1 MIARGMGLAVA
12 QALEAR
18 GGWKINLIDIKDDEG
33 RQAAD
38 SLSNTTYHRA
48 NLLNYEEVTA
58 AFKNIFIAGNNRLDF
73 VFANAGVIETSNLFT
88 KHESLD
94 GPPPPDLTAV
104 EVNLK
109 SCINAVHVG
118 RHYINLSPAK
128 GSIVIN
134 ASCSSFWPTYWA
146 PIYTASKC
154 MQQCSPHIR
163 VAWSLANG
171 TSHFAVGVMG
181 FMRCVADCYKTEG
194 IRVNALCPGAVR
206 TPIVSDKAW
215 EAMPEDVF
223 TPLELIAET
232 VLKLAGGNELV
243 DANGTRAGPD
253 ELFGKA
259 VVASGKNIYIQPD
272 TPYCDDVLARTIEST
287 KMDKQTAV

>member
-1 MIARGMGLAVA
+1 MGLAVA

-33 RQAAD
+33 RQASD

-58 AFKNIFIAGNNRLDF
+58 AFKNAFTAGNNRLDF
-73 VFANAGVIETSNLFT
+73 VFANAGVVESTNVFT

-94 GPPPPDLTAV
+94 GPPPPDLTAL

-118 RHYINLSPAK
+118 RHYINLSPDK

-146 PIYTASKC
+146 PVYTASKC
-154 MQQCSPHIR
+154 MLHRPP
-163 VAWSLANG
+163 L
-171 TSHFAVGVMG
+171 TSMLFEGILMELLTLQSESWGSCVVLRNTTRPTEFASTHFA
-181 FMRCVADCYKTEG
+181 
-194 IRVNALCPGAVR
+194 PG
-206 TPIVSDKAW
+206 
-215 EAMPEDVF
+215 
-223 TPLELIAET
+223 
-232 VLKLAGGNELV
+232 
-243 DANGTRAGPD
+243 
-253 ELFGKA
+253 
-259 VVASGKNIYIQPD
+259 Q
-272 TPYCDDVLARTIEST
+272 
-287 KMDKQTAV
+287 

>member
-1 MIARGMGLAVA
+1 MGLAVA

-58 AFKNIFIAGNNRLDF
+58 AFKNAFTAGNNRLDF
-73 VFANAGVIETSNLFT
+73 VFANAGVIESSNVFK
-88 KHESLD
+88 KHEGLD
-94 GPPPPDLTAV
+94 GPPPPDLTAL

-109 SCINAVHVG
+109 SCINAVHVA
-118 RHYINLSPAK
+118 RHYINLSPSK

-154 MQQCSPHIR
+154 MLQHRPT
-163 VAWSLANG
+163 VVFLEG
-171 TSHFAVGVMG
+171 LLTEHFTTKVGVLG
-181 FMRCVADCYKTEG
+181 FMRCVADYYKTEG

-232 VLKLAGGNELV
+232 VLKLAGGDEFV

-272 TPYCDDVLARTIEST
+272 TPYADGVLARTIEST

>member
-1 MIARGMGLAVA
+1 MA

-18 GGWKINLIDIKDDEG
+18 GGWKINLIDIKDEEG

-58 AFKNIFIAGNNRLDF
+58 AFKSAFTAGNNRLDF
-73 VFANAGVIETSNLFT
+73 VFANAGVIETSNLYT

-94 GPPPPDLTAV
+94 GPPPPDLTAL

-118 RHYINLSPAK
+118 RHYINLSPSK

-146 PIYTASKC
+146 PVYTASKC
-154 MQQCSPHIR
+154 MLQCPHHIR
-163 VAWSLANG
+163 VARRLANEVSNLEDG
-171 TSHFAVGVMG
+171 ILG
-181 FMRCVADCYKTEG
+181 FMRCVADYYKTEG
-194 IRVNALCPGAVR
+194 IRVNALCPGAVK

-215 EAMPEDVF
+215 SAMPEDVF
-223 TPLELIAET
+223 TPLELISGT
-232 VLKLAGGNELV
+232 VLKLAEGEELV

-259 VVASGKNIYIQPD
+259 VVASGKNLYIQSD

-287 KMDKQTAV
+287 KMDKQKAV

>member
-1 MIARGMGLAVA
+1 MGLAVA
-12 QALEAR
+12 QALAAK
-18 GGWKINLIDIKDDEG
+18 GGWKINLIDIKDEEG

-38 SLSNTTYHRA
+38 SLSNTIYHRA
-48 NLLNYEEVTA
+48 NLLDYEEVTT
-58 AFKNIFIAGNNRLDF
+58 AFKKAFTAGNNRLDF
-73 VFANAGVIETSNLFT
+73 VFANAGVIENTSIFG
-88 KHESLD
+88 KHETID
-94 GPPPPDLTAV
+94 GPPPPDLTAL

-109 SCINAVHVG
+109 SCINTVHVA

-154 MQQCSPHIR
+154 MFHRPPHR
-163 VAWSLANG
+163 SLVRKLAEELLNLE
-171 TSHFAVGVMG
+171 VGIMG
-181 FMRCVADCYKTEG
+181 FMRSVADYYKHEG

-206 TPIVSDKAW
+206 TPIVPDKAW

-223 TPLELIAET
+223 TPLELIAEI
-232 VLKLAGGNELV
+232 VLKLAEGKELV
-243 DANGTRAGPD
+243 DANGTRATPD

-259 VVASGKNIYIQPD
+259 VVANGKNIYIQPE
-272 TPYCDDVLARTIEST
+272 PQYCDDVLARTIEST
-287 KMDKQTAV
+287 KMGNQTAV

>member
-1 MIARGMGLAVA
+1 MGLAVA

-48 NLLNYEEVTA
+48 NLLDYGEVTA
-58 AFKNIFIAGNNRLDF
+58 AFKNAFTAGNNRLDL
-73 VFANAGVIETSNLFT
+73 VFANAGVIESSNVFT

-94 GPPPPDLTAV
+94 GPPPPDLTAL

-118 RHYINLSPAK
+118 RHYINLSPSK

-154 MQQCSPHIR
+154 MLQGHPS
-163 VAWSLANG
+163 
-171 TSHFAVGVMG
+171 SH
-181 FMRCVADCYKTEG
+181 RCC
-194 IRVNALCPGAVR
+194 L
-206 TPIVSDKAW
+206 
-215 EAMPEDVF
+215 EA
-223 TPLELIAET
+223 
-232 VLKLAGGNELV
+232 
-243 DANGTRAGPD
+243 
-253 ELFGKA
+253 
-259 VVASGKNIYIQPD
+259 
-272 TPYCDDVLARTIEST
+272 C
-287 KMDKQTAV
+287 